1 MQINFCPVNFEQYL
15 NGRNSQR
22 LGREPW
28 SSGYWE
34 ETHILKIVGL
44 NSNIVLIIDQVSE
57 DPKANNNNNNSS
69 NYAN

>member
-44 NSNIVLIIDQVSE
+44 NSNIVLIIHAEIFQAVSTFI
-57 DPKANNNNNNSS
+57 NCFVSCFR
-69 NYAN
+69 